1 MKGLFTDIL
10 YWVFITLL
18 AFLRTDARRHCLI
31 LVRNSL
37 AVDLVGNIRIL
48 RLQCTLIIGLHQ
60 SLSSIESCLPS
71 KVVFIKDHLPSN
83 IVFNQILSS
92 IKYCLPSNIVFH
104 EKLSSIK
111 GRFPSSAWLLSNVL

>member
-71 KVVFIKDHLPSN
+71 EVVFFKDHLPSN
-83 IVFNQILSS
+83 IVFHQILSS
-92 IKYCLPSNIVFH
+92 MKSCLPSKVILNQI
-104 EKLSSIK
+104 
-111 GRFPSSAWLLSNVL
+111 